1 MIYMNTNAVKSKF
14 IEIGVWY
21 FSISVVLEF
30 SLEIKLAKV
39 LNQGGSQRSKKLAAC
54 DLRAEL

>member
-1 MIYMNTNAVKSKF
+1 MIYINTNAVKSKF

-39 LNQGGSQRSKKLAAC
+39 LNNEDPCAIKNWRLVT
-54 DLRAEL
+54 